1 MPAALERT
9 TVSSPMKSKLT
20 LFTILILLV
29 VALFVSGLTSGGF
42 NIPLLQLPEILLH
55 PELYP
60 IESQIIFELRL
71 PRVVAAFIVGA
82 LLALAGAVMQ
92 TLLTNPL
99 ADPYILGVSGG
110 SATGALLTMLFGLG
124 GLWLTVGAFAGA
136 IFTIV
141 MVFGLTFGAR
151 DHSNNRL
158 LLTGVVISA
167 GWGALISLILSIAPN
182 TDLRG
187 MLFWLMGDLSGAKDF
202 TIGSIVLLL
211 GAILL
216 IPMARSLNLL
226 TRGDLS
232 AKALG
237 VETGPLRLQ
246 LYLITSLLTATAV
259 TIGGSIGFI
268 GLITPHILRLI
279 IGSDHRLLLPA
290 SLLLGGAI
298 LVIADTLARTI
309 IAPQQLPVGVITAL
323 IGVPLFLYLLRRD
336 GQR

>member
-1 MPAALERT
+1 
-9 TVSSPMKSKLT
+9 MKTKLSLFTALT
-20 LFTILILLV
+20 LLVSTLFLL
-29 VALFVSGLTSGGF
+29 GITSGGF
-42 NIPLLQLPEILLH
+42 NIPLQQLPEILLNPDQH
-55 PELYP
+55 P
-60 IESQIIFELRL
+60 IESQIILELRL
-71 PRVVAAFIVGA
+71 PRIIAAFIVGA

-99 ADPYILGVSGG
+99 ADPYILGISGG
-110 SATGALLTMLFGLG
+110 SATGALLAMLFGLG
-124 GLWLTVGAFAGA
+124 GLWLTAGAFAGA
-136 IFTIV
+136 VFTIFA
-141 MVFGLTFGAR
+141 VFSLTFGAR

-167 GWGALISLILSIAPN
+167 GWGAVISLILSIAPN
-182 TDLRG
+182 SDLRG
-187 MLFWLMGDLSGAKDF
+187 MLFWLMGDLSGVKDF
-202 TIGSIVLLL
+202 TIGGSVLLL
-211 GAILL
+211 GAVLL
-216 IPMARSLNLL
+216 IPMARPLNLL

-290 SLLLGGAI
+290 SILLGGAI
-298 LVIADTLARTI
+298 LVLADTLARTI

>member
-1 MPAALERT
+1 
-9 TVSSPMKSKLT
+9 MKRLLV
-20 LFTILILLV
+20 LFIILLC
-29 VALFVSGLTSGGF
+29 LLTGLLAVGIMLGSYQ
-42 NIPLLQLPEILLH
+42 ISLQQLVETLLH
-55 PELYP
+55 PERHT

-71 PRVVAAFIVGA
+71 PRIMAAFIVGA

-110 SATGALLTMLFGLG
+110 SATGALLTILLGLSG
-124 GLWLTVGAFAGA
+124 VWLTMGAFLGA
-136 IFTIV
+136 ILTIAL
-141 MVFGLTFGAR
+141 VFGLTFGSR

-167 GWGALISLILSIAPN
+167 GWGAVISVILSIAPN

-187 MLFWLMGDLSGAKDF
+187 MLFWLMGDLSAAKDLSIGA
-202 TIGSIVLLL
+202 TVLVLGSILLL
-211 GAILL
+211 
-216 IPMARSLNLL
+216 PMARSLNLL
-226 TRGDLS
+226 TRGDMS

-237 VETGPLRLQ
+237 VETGSLRLK

-259 TIGGSIGFI
+259 TIGGTIGFI

-279 IGSDHRLLLPA
+279 IGSDHRFLLPA
-290 SLLLGGAI
+290 SIFLGGAI
-298 LVIADTLARTI
+298 LVVADTVARTV

-323 IGVPLFLYLLRRD
+323 IGVPLFLYLLRRE
-336 GQR
+336 GQK

>member
-1 MPAALERT
+1 
-9 TVSSPMKSKLT
+9 MKKQAY
-20 LFTILILLV
+20 LFTILTLLIAIL
-29 VALFVSGLTSGGF
+29 FIVSITSGGF
-42 NIPLLQLPEILLH
+42 DIPLRQFFEILLH
-55 PELYP
+55 PEQHP

-71 PRVVAAFIVGA
+71 PRVLSAFIVGA
-82 LLALAGAVMQ
+82 MLALAGAVMQ

-99 ADPYILGVSGG
+99 ADPYILGISGG
-110 SATGALLTMLFGLG
+110 SATGALLTILFGLSG
-124 GLWLTVGAFAGA
+124 IWLTIGAFAGA
-136 IFTIV
+136 ILTIFI
-141 MVFGLTFGAR
+141 VFGLTFGVR

-167 GWGALISLILSIAPN
+167 GWGAMISLILSIAPN

-202 TIGSIVLLL
+202 TTGGGVLLL
-211 GAILL
+211 GAVLL

-246 LYLITSLLTATAV
+246 LYFITSLLTATAV

-268 GLITPHILRLI
+268 GLITPHILRLV

-290 SLLLGGAI
+290 SILLGGAI
-298 LVIADTLARTI
+298 LVLADTVARTV

-323 IGVPLFLYLLRRD
+323 IGVPLFLYLLRRE
-336 GQR
+336 GKQ

>member
-1 MPAALERT
+1 
-9 TVSSPMKSKLT
+9 MKKTLS
-20 LFTILILLV
+20 LFTILTLLL
-29 VALFVSGLTSGGF
+29 ALLFLLGITSGVF
-42 NIPLLQLPEILLH
+42 NIPLQQLPEILLNPQQH
-55 PELYP
+55 P

-71 PRVVAAFIVGA
+71 PRIVAAFIVGA

-124 GLWLTVGAFAGA
+124 GLWLTLGAFAGA
-136 IFTIV
+136 ILTIFI
-141 MVFGLTFGAR
+141 VFSLTFGAR

-167 GWGALISLILSIAPN
+167 GWGAVISLILSIAPN

-202 TIGSIVLLL
+202 TIGGGVLLL
-211 GAILL
+211 GAIVL

-246 LYLITSLLTATAV
+246 LYFITSLLTATAV

-298 LVIADTLARTI
+298 LVIADTLSRTI

-323 IGVPLFLYLLRRD
+323 IGVPLFLYLLRRE
-336 GQR
+336 GER